1 MKELLGVLTMVLL
14 RHLEVTVLQQVEKVA
29 LMVITI
35 IVMVEL
41 VE

>member
-1 MKELLGVLTMVLL
+1 MKELLGVLIMVVH
-14 RHLEVTVLQQVEKVA
+14 RHLEVIVLQQVEKVA

>member
-1 MKELLGVLTMVLL
+1 MKELLGVLIMVVH

-35 IVMVEL
+35 FVMVEL